1 MYQIVFKT
9 IITFF
14 VIYALLDIVIR
25 VTDYIFGRDRDLTEN
40 TFIVVKVLNQE
51 KNLEYIIRSI
61 IWKNL
66 TAAKGGKLPTL
77 LIVDMGSTDDTQE
90 IASRLARDYPFIH
103 YTDIEDYENIKDTFG
118 TD

>member
-1 MYQIVFKT
+1 MYEIVFKT
-9 IITFF
+9 VITFF
-14 VIYALLDIVIR
+14 VVYALLDIIVR
-25 VTDYIFGRDRDLTEN
+25 VTELLFNKDNDTEES

-66 TAAKGGKLPTL
+66 TAAKGGKLPTV
-77 LIVDMGSTDDTQE
+77 LIVDMGSTDETPE

-103 YTDIEDYENIKDTFG
+103 CTDIDDYERIKDTFG